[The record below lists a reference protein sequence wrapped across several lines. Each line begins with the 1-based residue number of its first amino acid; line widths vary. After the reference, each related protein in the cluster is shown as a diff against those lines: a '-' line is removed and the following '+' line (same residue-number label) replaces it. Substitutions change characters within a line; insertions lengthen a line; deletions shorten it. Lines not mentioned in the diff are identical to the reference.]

1 MTETLLKVEDLRI
14 EFGPSSA
21 PVAAVDGLG
30 FEIARGETLVLVGES
45 GSGKSLT
52 ALAVTRLLPVAARIA
67 AGRVTLG
74 GLDLFGLPARRLC
87 EVRGRRIGFV
97 FQEPQVAL
105 NPVMRVGDQV
115 AEVLRQHLGLRGT
128 ALRRRAIEALEAV
141 GIPDPGRRARDY
153 PHQYSG
159 GMKQRAMIAIAL
171 AGEPELLIADE
182 PTTALD
188 VTLQAQILALLKA
201 EQRRRGM
208 AMLFITHD
216 FGVAWQVADRVAVL
230 QSGRLVECAPRDE
243 FYRAP
248 RHAYSRALFA
258 ALPRLERR
266 PPAPSSAPP
275 ASASTPLL
283 EVENL
288 RIRFP
293 VRSGLLRRTVDYV
306 RAVDG
311 VSLTLAAGE
320 TLAIVGESGSGK
332 TTMGRGILRL
342 LPLAGGSVRF
352 RGENLASLSGAE
364 MRRRRRHLQ
373 IVFQD
378 SHAAMNPRMLVGDIL
393 QEGMIAQGIGAT
405 REARE
410 ARVAEL
416 LRQVGLEAGHARRY
430 PHEFSGGQRQR
441 ICIARA
447 LAVDPALIVCD
458 EPTSAL
464 DVSVQAQ
471 ILDLLRDLQQRLG
484 LAFLFITHNLG
495 VVAQLAHRVAVM
507 HQGVVVE
514 SGPVGEV
521 LFAPRHPYTRQLLAA
536 VPRIGA
542 ADEPSSVA

>member
-1 MTETLLKVEDLRI
+1 V
-14 EFGPSSA
+14 
-21 PVAAVDGLG
+21 VD
-30 FEIARGETLVLVGES
+30 
-45 GSGKSLT
+45 
-52 ALAVTRLLPVAARIA
+52 AL
-67 AGRVTLG
+67 
-74 GLDLFGLPARRLC
+74 D
-87 EVRGRRIGFV
+87 
-97 FQEPQVAL
+97 
-105 NPVMRVGDQV
+105 
-115 AEVLRQHLGLRGT
+115 
-128 ALRRRAIEALEAV
+128 AV
-141 GIPDPGRRARDY
+141 GIPDPARRARDY

-188 VTLQAQILALLKA
+188 VTLQAQILELLKA
-201 EQRRRGM
+201 EQQRRGM
-208 AMLFITHD
+208 GMLFITHD

-230 QSGRLVECAPRDE
+230 QAGRLVESAARDE

-266 PPAPSSAPP
+266 TVEARDAGSPA
-275 ASASTPLL
+275 LL
-283 EVENL
+283 EVKNL
-288 RIRFP
+288 CVRFP
-293 VRSGLLRRTVDYV
+293 IRRGILRRTVDHV

-311 VSLTLAAGE
+311 VSFKLAAGE
-320 TLAIVGESGSGK
+320 TLAVVGESGSGK

-352 RGENLASLSGAE
+352 RGEDLAALPAAE
-364 MRRRRRHLQ
+364 LRRRRRHLQ

-378 SHAAMNPRMLVGDIL
+378 SYAAMNPRMLVEDII
-393 QEGMIAQGIGAT
+393 QEGMLAQDIGVT
-405 REARE
+405 RQARE

-416 LRQVGLEAGHARRY
+416 LRQVGLDPAHARRY

-507 HQGVVVE
+507 HRGVIVE
-514 SGPVGEV
+514 MGPVGDV

-536 VPRIGA
+536 VPTIGA
-542 ADEPSSVA
+542 VAEAPSAG

>member
-1 MTETLLKVEDLRI
+1 MLEVEDLRV
-14 EFGPSSA
+14 EFGPAGA
-21 PVAAVDGLG
+21 PVAAVDGVG
-30 FEIARGETLVLVGES
+30 FAIERGETLVLVGES

-52 ALAVTRLLPVAARIA
+52 ALALTRLLPPAARLA
-67 AGRVTLG
+67 RGCVRLDGR
-74 GLDLFGLPARRLC
+74 DLFVLPERRMS
-87 EVRGRRIGFV
+87 EIRGRRIGFV

-105 NPVMRVGDQV
+105 NPVMRIGEQIG
-115 AEVLRQHLGLRGT
+115 EVLRRHLGLRGA
-128 ALRRRAIEALEAV
+128 ALRRRIVESLDAV
-141 GIPDPGRRARDY
+141 GIAEPERRAREY

-171 AGEPELLIADE
+171 AGEPDLLIADE

-188 VTLQAQILALLKA
+188 VTLQAQILDLLKA

-216 FGVAWQVADRVAVL
+216 FGVAWQVADRIAVL
-230 QSGRLVECAPRDE
+230 RAGRLVEEAPRDD

-248 RHAYSRALFA
+248 RHPYTRALFA

-266 PPAPSSAPP
+266 AVVAPAPA
-275 ASASTPLL
+275 ATPLL
-283 EVENL
+283 EVSGL
-288 RIRFP
+288 SVRFP
-293 VRSGLLRRTVDYV
+293 IRRGVFRRTVGHV
-306 RAVDG
+306 GAVED
-311 VSLTLAAGE
+311 VSLRLEAGE
-320 TLAIVGESGSGK
+320 TLAVVGESGSGK
-332 TTMGRGILRL
+332 TTMGRAILRL

-352 RGENLASLSGAE
+352 RGEDLAALSPAQLRE
-364 MRRRRRHLQ
+364 RRRHLQ

-378 SHAAMNPRMLVGDIL
+378 SYAAMNPRMLVGDVIE
-393 QEGMIAQGIGAT
+393 EGMIAQGLGGSRA
-405 REARE
+405 ARE

-416 LRQVGLEAGHARRY
+416 LAQVGLEPAHARRY

-471 ILDLLRDLQQRLG
+471 ILDLLRELQQRLG
-484 LAFLFITHNLG
+484 LAYLFITHNLG

-507 HQGVVVE
+507 RGGRIVE
-514 SGPVGEV
+514 QGPVDEV
-521 LFAPRHPYTRQLLAA
+521 LFAPRHPYTSELLAA
-536 VPRIGA
+536 VPRIGQA
-542 ADEPSSVA
+542 RTAGSSG

>member
-1 MTETLLKVEDLRI
+1 VSDTLLKVEELRV
-14 EFGPSSA
+14 EFGPSAA

-52 ALAVTRLLPVAARIA
+52 ALAVTRLLPAAARIA
-67 AGRVTLG
+67 GGRVTLG

-87 EVRGRRIGFV
+87 EVRGKRIGFV

-105 NPVMRVGDQV
+105 NPVMRVGDQI
-115 AEVLRQHLGLRGT
+115 AEVLREHLGLRGR
-128 ALRRRAIEALEAV
+128 ALRKRVVESLEAV
-141 GIPDPGRRARDY
+141 GIPEPERRARDY
-153 PHQYSG
+153 PHQFSG

-201 EQRRRGM
+201 EQQRRSMG
-208 AMLFITHD
+208 MLFITHD

-230 QSGRLVECAPRDE
+230 QAGRLVESASRDE

-248 RHAYSRALFA
+248 SHAYSRALFA

-266 PPAPSSAPP
+266 AVVPPAGSG
-275 ASASTPLL
+275 TPLL

-288 RIRFP
+288 RVHFPIRRG
-293 VRSGLLRRTVDYV
+293 VLRRTVDYV

-311 VSLTLAAGE
+311 VSFTLAAGE

-332 TTMGRGILRL
+332 TTMGRAILRL
-342 LPLAGGSVRF
+342 LPLAGGTVRF
-352 RGENLASLSGAE
+352 RGEDLARLSPAE
-364 MRRRRRHLQ
+364 LRRRRRHLQ

-378 SHAAMNPRMLVGDIL
+378 SYAAMNPRMLVGDII
-393 QEGMIAQGIGAT
+393 QEGMRAQGIGDT
-405 REARE
+405 RQARE
-410 ARVAEL
+410 TRVAGL
-416 LRQVGLEAGHARRY
+416 LQQVGLDAAHARRY

-447 LAVDPALIVCD
+447 LAVEPALIVCD

-507 HQGVVVE
+507 HHGVVVE
-514 SGPVGEV
+514 SGPVGDV
-521 LFAPRHPYTRQLLAA
+521 LFAPRHPYTQQLVAA
-536 VPRIGA
+536 VPAIGA
-542 ADEPSSVA
+542 ATESSSVA

>member
-1 MTETLLKVEDLRI
+1 MTDTLLKVEDLRV
-14 EFGPSSA
+14 EFGPRAA

-30 FEIARGETLVLVGES
+30 FQIARGETLVLVGES

-52 ALAVTRLLPVAARIA
+52 ALAVTRLLPAAARIA
-67 AGRVTLG
+67 GGRVTLG
-74 GLDLFGLPARRLC
+74 ELDLLGLPARRLC
-87 EVRGRRIGFV
+87 EVRGKRIGFV

-115 AEVLRQHLGLRGT
+115 AEVLRQHLGLRGS
-128 ALRRRAIEALEAV
+128 ALRRRVIEALDAV
-141 GIPDPGRRARDY
+141 GIPEPERRARDY

-201 EQRRRGM
+201 EQQRRGM
-208 AMLFITHD
+208 GMLFITHD

-230 QSGRLVECAPRDE
+230 QAGRLVESAPREE

-266 PPAPSSAPP
+266 PVVLPP
-275 ASASTPLL
+275 ATGPTPLL
-283 EVENL
+283 EVEDL
-288 RIRFP
+288 RVRFP
-293 VRSGLLRRTVDYV
+293 IRRGILRRTVDYV

-311 VSLTLAAGE
+311 VSFTLAAGE

-332 TTMGRGILRL
+332 TTLGRGILRL

-352 RGENLASLSGAE
+352 RGEDLARLSGAE
-364 MRRRRRHLQ
+364 LRRRRRHLQ

-378 SHAAMNPRMLVGDIL
+378 SYAAMNPRMLVGDII
-393 QEGMIAQGIGAT
+393 QEGMRAQGIGAT
-405 REARE
+405 RQARE
-410 ARVAEL
+410 TRVAEL
-416 LRQVGLEAGHARRY
+416 LRQVGLDAAHARRY

-447 LAVDPALIVCD
+447 LAVEPALIVCD

-471 ILDLLRDLQQRLG
+471 ILELLRDLQQRLG

-536 VPRIGA
+536 VPVIGA
-542 ADEPSSVA
+542 TARPASLG

>member
-1 MTETLLKVEDLRI
+1 MNAPSAPLLEIEGLRVEFGPPDAPLRAIDDLHLRI
-14 EFGPSSA
+14 E
-21 PVAAVDGLG
+21 
-30 FEIARGETLVLVGES
+30 RGETLVLVGES

-52 ALAVTRLLPVAARIA
+52 ALAVTRLLPAAARIG
-67 AGRVTLG
+67 AGRVRLDG
-74 GLDLFGLPARRLC
+74 EDLFALPAAAMSA
-87 EVRGRRIGFV
+87 VRGRRIGFV

-105 NPVMRVGDQV
+105 NPVMRIGDQIG
-115 AEVLRQHLGLRGT
+115 EVMQRHLGLRGA
-128 ALRRRAIEALEAV
+128 ALRARVVEALHAV
-141 GIPDPGRRARDY
+141 GIPQPERRAREY

-171 AGEPELLIADE
+171 AGEPDLLIADE

-188 VTLQAQILALLKA
+188 VTLQAQILELLQA

-208 AMLFITHD
+208 GMLFITHD

-230 QSGRLVECAPRDE
+230 KAGRLVESAPRE
-243 FYRAP
+243 VFYRDP
-248 RHAYSRALFA
+248 QHAYSKALFA
-258 ALPRLERR
+258 ALPKLERR
-266 PPAPSSAPP
+266 AQSAAPVA
-275 ASASTPLL
+275 ASPLL
-283 EVENL
+283 EVRDLSVEFP
-288 RIRFP
+288 IRKGVF
-293 VRSGLLRRTVDYV
+293 RRVVDRV

-311 VSLTLAAGE
+311 VSLAVAEGE
-320 TLAIVGESGSGK
+320 TLAVVGESGSGK

-352 RGENLASLSGAE
+352 RGEDLARLSEAE
-364 MRRRRRHLQ
+364 LRRRRRHLQ

-378 SHAAMNPRMLVGDIL
+378 SYAAMNPRMLVGDIVA
-393 QEGMIAQGIGAT
+393 EGMLVQGIGGS
-405 REARE
+405 RSARA

-416 LRQVGLEAGHARRY
+416 LRQVGLEPEHAARY

-447 LAVDPALIVCD
+447 LAVAPKLIVCD

-484 LAFLFITHNLG
+484 LSFLFITHNLG

-507 HQGVVVE
+507 HQGRIVE
-514 SGPVGEV
+514 QGPVDEV
-521 LFAPRHPYTRQLLAA
+521 LFAPAHEYTRQLLAA
-536 VPRIGA
+536 VPKI
-542 ADEPSSVA
+542 P

>member
-1 MTETLLKVEDLRI
+1 MTETLLKVTDLKV
-14 EFGPSSA
+14 EFGPPSA

-52 ALAVTRLLPVAARIA
+52 ALAVTRLLPAAARIA
-67 AGRVTLG
+67 GGRVALG
-74 GLDLFGLPARRLC
+74 GLDLFGLPERRLC
-87 EVRGRRIGFV
+87 EVRGKRIGFV

-115 AEVLRQHLGLRGT
+115 AEVLHQHLGLRGV
-128 ALRRRAIEALEAV
+128 ALRRRVIEALDAV
-141 GIPDPGRRARDY
+141 GIPDPERRARDY

-188 VTLQAQILALLKA
+188 VTLQAQILALLQA

-208 AMLFITHD
+208 GMLFITHD

-230 QSGRLVECAPRDE
+230 QAGRLVESAPRDQ

-266 PPAPSSAPP
+266 PAVPSA
-275 ASASTPLL
+275 AASTPLL

-288 RIRFP
+288 SVRFP

-332 TTMGRGILRL
+332 TTMARGILRL

-352 RGENLASLSGAE
+352 RGEDLARLSEAE
-364 MRRRRRHLQ
+364 LRRRRRHLQ

-378 SHAAMNPRMLVGDIL
+378 SHAAMNPRMLVGDIV
-393 QEGMIAQGIGAT
+393 QEGMRAQGIGAT
-405 REARE
+405 RQARE

-416 LRQVGLEAGHARRY
+416 LREVGLDAAHARRY

-447 LAVDPALIVCD
+447 LAVEPALIVCD

-536 VPRIGA
+536 VPKIGA
-542 ADEPSSVA
+542 ATEPASPG